1 MLLIDANGVDPEVLC
16 LQIERGLMKSSVAVR
31 TDIKCTVIDQDA
43 LCTLWAPGIPRWQ
56 STQESWPDPT
66 LRSLENDDYVL
77 LNRSAADIFAPAAL

>member
-43 LCTLWAPGIPRWQ
+43 LCTLWAPGIRDG
-56 STQESWPDPT
+56 S
-66 LRSLENDDYVL
+66 LRRSLGQIP
-77 LNRSAADIFAPAAL
+77 R